1 MPKIRNNRNICLYC
15 FGDLDERRVC
25 RACGKKANDEPN
37 LPHQLA
43 KRSMLQKRYLIDKAI
58 GEGGFGIT
66 YAAWDVV
73 RGIKVAIK
81 EYYPSGYVSRD
92 PRSNRIIINAKQ
104 NYAASNRGLKRF
116 IDEAKNLTSINNL
129 AGIVSVYD
137 FFSANNTAYIVM
149 EYLDGISLKK
159 YVRRKGKL
167 DIDATLAILKPVI
180 LSLGE
185 VHATGLIHRD
195 ISPDNILITKNNEVK
210 LIDFGASKAAN
221 PDGQSVSIVLKQ
233 GFAPEEQY
241 RLHGEQGP
249 WTDIYALG
257 VTIYYCITGQLP
269 PESIQRMYDDTIIPP
284 SQLNVKIQPF
294 REKAL
299 MKALAV
305 FAKDR
310 YQNIKDFA
318 ADLYKGD
325 DGGDFPDLKTV
336 LSKSSYV
343 RPSERKTEA
352 AAADENATKARAYR
366 TNGSHISR
374 EIRDFDEDAVTDDTV
389 TDNTVTNNTVTDD
402 TVTES
407 DFSEFAS
414 KDDATFD
421 SHVKSGINP
430 SRGSTVDRQSDSSS
444 RETLE
449 VTAALTADETGAYS
463 GNAKTVN
470 ADDIVSFYNE
480 EKTVRP
486 TTVFALRD
494 TAAAHKITPDKL
506 KKKFLKDMGAEEKT
520 EAAVPPE
527 TEETALGKEL
537 FRQSDYVKAV
547 KEREFNPRTVIT
559 DRKHRD
565 SAARLKKLFEKNA

>member
-1 MPKIRNNRNICLYC
+1 MTDGENMPKIRNNRNICLYC

-25 RACGKKANDEPN
+25 KACKKKADDEPN
-37 LPHQLA
+37 LPHQLG

-116 IDEAKNLTSINNL
+116 IDEAKNLSSINNL

-221 PDGQSVSIVLKQ
+221 IGGQSVSIVLKQ

-284 SQLNVKIQPF
+284 SQLNVKIDSF

-310 YQNIKDFA
+310 YRTIKDFA
-318 ADLYKGD
+318 ADIYKGEENE
-325 DGGDFPDLKTV
+325 DFSDLKTV
-336 LSKSSYV
+336 LSKSNYV
-343 RPSERKTEA
+343 RPSEEKTSNTQTADDLTAVQTFDGTSEDKTKSTDYAEEQETFTSEEFSNRSQEKTDDAIGHGFNVTDKRDDLKNAYSDETAKPRRENAFESVNAKAFRSPDKTET
-352 AAADENATKARAYR
+352 NAEKTK
-366 TNGSHISR
+366 
-374 EIRDFDEDAVTDDTV
+374 
-389 TDNTVTNNTVTDD
+389 
-402 TVTES
+402 
-407 DFSEFAS
+407 
-414 KDDATFD
+414 
-421 SHVKSGINP
+421 
-430 SRGSTVDRQSDSSS
+430 TVDAENIGENLNAVKITKRTS
-444 RETLE
+444 
-449 VTAALTADETGAYS
+449 AAF
-463 GNAKTVN
+463 
-470 ADDIVSFYNE
+470 I
-480 EKTVRP
+480 R
-486 TTVFALRD
+486 RD
-494 TAAAHKITPDKL
+494 TSLKHRITPDAL
-506 KKKFLKDMGAEEKT
+506 KKKFFQQDFGNEVSKSQTDSAQEKENKVIESAESSLKENEK
-520 EAAVPPE
+520 
-527 TEETALGKEL
+527 KENPA
-537 FRQSDYVKAV
+537 FP
-547 KEREFNPRTVIT
+547 PRTSRT
-559 DRKHRD
+559 ERTHKE
-565 SAARLKKLFEKNA
+565 SALRLKKMFEVCE